1 MGGKV
6 VKIES
11 MEGLKKCLLPFL
23 KVTSI
28 DEKDLPVV
36 EIRLSEL
43 DDCKLRAL
51 INYLCQYNR
60 YYWCEEKLYG
70 VMDIII
76 ILPWDRNFVIMIK
89 KDVVDGEK
97 NGEAE
102 TNS

>member
-1 MGGKV
+1 MNEKV

-11 MEGLKKCLLPFL
+11 MEDLKKCLLPFL

-28 DEKDLPVV
+28 DEKELPVV
-36 EIRLSEL
+36 EIKLSEL
-43 DDCKLRAL
+43 DDCKLYVL

-70 VMDIII
+70 ITDVII
-76 ILPWDRNFVIMIK
+76 ILPWDKNFIIMIK

-102 TNS
+102 TDS